1 MSVDEQLDSSTD
13 AGTDDLYNREDTM
26 HETREKKDAF
36 MEAWLAYKEQT
47 DQQDREFA
55 EKQAEIGRAVADL
68 IAEKLGKEGDLISGR
83 DEEFG
88 RVLSNTVRTFQTLV
102 PYHHQGNDGLIKET
116 LKWYEFAGREGL
128 VGAVIQHEA
137 ESMANILGE
146 RGQWAAK
153 TGRLELALD
162 AITTPTCFRDLMLG
176 EGFHLTNR
184 VLTYK
189 SPYGRV
195 LEKGHLRGIWR
206 NLTEERIHNVWTV
219 PRYAA
224 FSKILGVVFE
234 VTPWDEDTKMITIT
248 VSAATKQ

>member
-1 MSVDEQLDSSTD
+1 MDLNEASKSGSD
-13 AGTDDLYNREDTM
+13 AGSDDLYTREDTM
-26 HETREKKDAF
+26 HDTREKKDEF

-55 EKQAEIGRAVADL
+55 EKQADIGRAVADL
-68 IAEKLGKEGDLISGR
+68 IAEKLGKQGDLIAGR

-88 RVLSNTVRTFQTLV
+88 RVLSNVVRTFQTLV

-116 LKWYEFAGREGL
+116 LKWYEYASREG
-128 VGAVIQHEA
+128 VVDSVIEHEA

-176 EGFHLTNR
+176 EGFHLTDR

-189 SPYGRV
+189 SPFGRV

-206 NLTEERIHNVWTV
+206 NLTEERIHNIWTI

-224 FSKILGVVFE
+224 FSKILGVSFDVS
-234 VTPWDEDTKMITIT
+234 TWDEDSKMITIT
-248 VSAATKQ
+248 VSAA

>member
-1 MSVDEQLDSSTD
+1 MNLNEANKSGTD
-13 AGTDDLYNREDTM
+13 AGTDDLYTRSDTM
-26 HETREKKDAF
+26 HETREEKDEF
-36 MEAWLAYKEQT
+36 MEAWLAYKKQT

-55 EKQAEIGRAVADL
+55 EKQADIGRAVADL
-68 IAEKLGKEGDLISGR
+68 IAEKLGKEGDLIAGR

-88 RVLSNTVRTFQTLV
+88 RVLSNVVRTFQTLV

-116 LKWYEFAGREGL
+116 LKWYEYASREGI
-128 VGAVIQHEA
+128 VDSVIQHES

-176 EGFHLTNR
+176 EGFHLTDR

-189 SPYGRV
+189 SPFGRV
-195 LEKGHLRGIWR
+195 IEKGHLRGIWR
-206 NLTEERIHNVWTV
+206 NLTEERIHNIWTI

-224 FSKILGVVFE
+224 FSEILGVKFDVS
-234 VTPWDEDTKMITIT
+234 PWNEETKMITIT
-248 VSAATKQ
+248 VSAA

>member
-1 MSVDEQLDSSTD
+1 MDLNEAKKTGTD
-13 AGTDDLYNREDTM
+13 AGTDDLYTREDTM
-26 HETREKKDAF
+26 HDTREKKDEF

-55 EKQAEIGRAVADL
+55 DKQADIGRAVADL
-68 IAEKLGKEGDLISGR
+68 IAEKLGKQDDLIAGR

-88 RVLSNTVRTFQTLV
+88 RVLSNVVRTFQTLV

-116 LKWYEFAGREGL
+116 LKWYEFASREGM
-128 VGAVIQHEA
+128 VDAVIQHEA
-137 ESMANILGE
+137 ESMGNILGE
-146 RGQWAAK
+146 RGQWAAR

-176 EGFHLTNR
+176 EGFHLTDR

-189 SPYGRV
+189 SPFGRV

-206 NLTEERIHNVWTV
+206 NLTEERIHNVWTI

-224 FSKILGVVFE
+224 FAKILGVNFTVS
-234 VTPWDEDTKMITIT
+234 PWDEETKMITIT
-248 VSAATKQ
+248 VSAA

>member
-1 MSVDEQLDSSTD
+1 MKLDDNNQTTTD
-13 AGTDDLYNREDTM
+13 AGVDDLYSREDTM
-26 HETREKKDAF
+26 HDTREKKDEF

-47 DQQDREFA
+47 DQQDREFEA
-55 EKQAEIGRAVADL
+55 KQAEIGRAVADL
-68 IAEKLGKEGDLISGR
+68 IAEKLGKDGDLIAGR

-88 RVLSNTVRTFQTLV
+88 RVLSNCVRTFQTLV

-128 VGAVIQHEA
+128 VDAVIQHEA

-146 RGQWAAK
+146 RGNWAAR

-176 EGFHLTNR
+176 EGFHLTDR
-184 VLTYK
+184 VLTYT
-189 SPYGRV
+189 SPFGRV

-206 NLTEERIHNVWTV
+206 NLTEERIHNIWTI

-224 FSKILGVVFE
+224 FSKILGVAFDVS
-234 VTPWDEDTKMITIT
+234 PWDDATKQITIT
-248 VSAATKQ
+248 VRAA

>member
-1 MSVDEQLDSSTD
+1 MNLDEQNKPGVNT
-13 AGTDDLYNREDTM
+13 GTDDLYSRKDTM

-36 MEAWLAYKEQT
+36 MQAWLAYKVQT

-55 EKQAEIGRAVADL
+55 DKQADIGRAVADV
-68 IAEKLGKEGDLISGR
+68 IAKKLGKDEDLISGR

-88 RVLSNTVRTFQTLV
+88 RVLSNVVRTFQTLV

-116 LKWYEFAGREGL
+116 LKWYEFASREGM
-128 VGAVIQHEA
+128 VEKAIQHEA

-176 EGFHLTNR
+176 EGFHLTDR

-189 SPYGRV
+189 SPFGRV
-195 LEKGHLRGIWR
+195 IEKGHLRGIWR
-206 NLTEERIHNVWTV
+206 NLTEERIHNIWTI

-224 FSKILGVVFE
+224 FSKILGVKFDVS
-234 VTPWDEDTKMITIT
+234 PWDEESKIITIT
-248 VSAATKQ
+248 VSAA